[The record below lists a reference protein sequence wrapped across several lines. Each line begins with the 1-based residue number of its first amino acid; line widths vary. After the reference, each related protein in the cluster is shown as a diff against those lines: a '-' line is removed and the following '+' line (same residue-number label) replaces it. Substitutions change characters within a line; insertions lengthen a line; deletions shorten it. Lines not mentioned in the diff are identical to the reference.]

1 MLILIILIV
10 LIFPVHE
17 CLLASVMSDSA
28 TVWTIAR
35 QTPLSMGFCRQEYQS
50 ELPCPPPRDLPD
62 PGIERVTSASPALQ
76 ADSLPS
82 EAPGNLS
89 LPTRSY

>member
-10 LIFPVHE
+10 FIFPVHE

-50 ELPCPPPRDLPD
+50 ELPCPPPRDLPKLVIKLASFLS
-62 PGIERVTSASPALQ
+62 PVFVGRFTTSSTWEVLVLCCA
-76 ADSLPS
+76 
-82 EAPGNLS
+82 
-89 LPTRSY
+89 

>member
-10 LIFPVHE
+10 FIFPVHE

-62 PGIERVTSASPALQ
+62 PGAETVSLMSPAL
-76 ADSLPS
+76 AG
-82 EAPGNLS
+82 EFFTTIATWETLS
-89 LPTRSY
+89 LV